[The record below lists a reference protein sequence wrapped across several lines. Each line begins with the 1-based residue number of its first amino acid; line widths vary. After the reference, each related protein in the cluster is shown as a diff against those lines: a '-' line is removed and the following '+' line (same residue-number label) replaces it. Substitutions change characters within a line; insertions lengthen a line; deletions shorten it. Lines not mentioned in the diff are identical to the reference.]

1 MPAKETPVEPSSIEN
16 IDTGLYNWVKD
27 LALSTTTNGGFKQV
41 PVLWLGTERAF
52 QIKNNKEIRDSAGKL
67 KLPLI
72 TVNRESIN
80 KDPQFKGSFQ
90 ANVYENPDFKGGA
103 ITIKRRIRQDKT
115 RNFAN
120 ADAAR
125 VQNGDENRRKSN
137 SKIVYE
143 ELTIPIPVYVTM
155 MYTVVLRTEYQQQ
168 MNDLV
173 SPFITKTGQINS
185 FVFYNNDWSYEAFI
199 EQDFAENKNVT
210 NLGEEE
216 RSFETKI
223 QIKVLGY
230 LIGEGINRVKPKYS
244 VRETRAQVR
253 LVRERV
259 IVGDKRPWLNN
270 DDFDFKEQVFES
282 KTYYLL

>member
-1 MPAKETPVEPSSIEN
+1 MPVNETSVEPSSIEN
-16 IDTGLYNWVKD
+16 IDTGLYEWVKD
-27 LALSTTTNGGFKQV
+27 LALSTTTNDGFKPV
-41 PVLWLGTERAF
+41 PVLWLGTERAY

-72 TVNRESIN
+72 TVNRDSMT
-80 KDPQFKGSFQ
+80 KDPRFKGTFQ
-90 ANVYENPDFKGGA
+90 ANMYENPDFKGGT
-103 ITIKRRIRQDKT
+103 ITIKRRIKQDKT

-125 VQNGDENRRKSN
+125 AQNGDETRRRDN
-137 SKIVYE
+137 SKVVYE
-143 ELTIPIPVYVTM
+143 HLTIPIPVYVTM
-155 MYTVVLRTEYQQQ
+155 MYSVVLRTEYQQQ

-173 SPFITKTGQINS
+173 TPFITKTGQINS
-185 FVFYNNDWSYEAFI
+185 FVFYSNGWSYEAFI
-199 EQDFAENKNVT
+199 EQSFTENKNVA

-223 QIKVLGY
+223 EIKVLGY
-230 LIGEGINRVKPKYS
+230 LIGEGINRVKPKFS

-270 DDFDFKEQVFES
+270 DDFDFKE
-282 KTYYLL
+282 

>member
-1 MPAKETPVEPSSIEN
+1 MPAKETSVEPSSIEN
-16 IDTGLYNWVKD
+16 IDTGLYSWVSD
-27 LALSTTTNGGFKQV
+27 LTLSTTTNDGFKPV

-72 TVNRESIN
+72 TVNRDSIA
-80 KDPQFKGSFQ
+80 KDPAFKGSFQ
-90 ANVYENPDFKGGA
+90 ANIVENSDFKGGT
-103 ITIKRRIRQDKT
+103 ITIKRRIKQDKT

-125 VQNGDENRRKSN
+125 VQNGDETRRKDN

-143 ELTIPIPVYVTM
+143 HLTIPIPVYVTM
-155 MYTVVLRTEYQQQ
+155 MYTIVLRTEYQQQ

-173 SPFITKTGQINS
+173 APFITRTGQING
-185 FVFYNNDWSYEAFI
+185 FVFSYNNWSYEAFI
-199 EQDFAENKNVT
+199 QQDFQENKNAT

-230 LIGEGINRVKPKYS
+230 LIGEGINRVTPEYS
-244 VRETRAQVR
+244 IRETRAQVR

-270 DDFDFKEQVFES
+270 DDFDFKE
-282 KTYYLL
+282 

>member
-1 MPAKETPVEPSSIEN
+1 MPVKETSVEPSSIEN
-16 IDTGLYNWVKD
+16 IDTGLYSWVNN
-27 LALSTTTNGGFKQV
+27 LTLSTTTNDGFKPV

-72 TVNRESIN
+72 TVNRDSIA
-80 KDPQFKGSFQ
+80 KDPAFKGSFQ
-90 ANVYENPDFKGGA
+90 ANIVENSDFKGGT
-103 ITIKRRIRQDKT
+103 ITIKRRIKQDKT

-125 VQNGDENRRKSN
+125 VQNGDETRRKDN

-143 ELTIPIPVYVTM
+143 HLTIPIPVYVTM
-155 MYTVVLRTEYQQQ
+155 MYTIVLRTEYQQQ

-173 SPFITKTGQINS
+173 APFITRTGQING
-185 FVFYNNDWSYEAFI
+185 FVFSYNNWSYEAFI
-199 EQDFAENKNVT
+199 QQDFQENKNAT

-230 LIGEGINRVKPKYS
+230 LIGEGINRVTPEYS
-244 VRETRAQVR
+244 IRETRAQVR

-270 DDFDFKEQVFES
+270 DDFDFKE
-282 KTYYLL
+282 

>member
-1 MPAKETPVEPSSIEN
+1 MPVKETSVEPSSIEN
-16 IDTGLYNWVKD
+16 IDTGLYSWVSD
-27 LALSTTTNGGFKQV
+27 LTLSTTTNDGFKPV

-72 TVNRESIN
+72 TVNRDSIA
-80 KDPQFKGSFQ
+80 KDPAFKGSFQ
-90 ANVYENPDFKGGA
+90 ANMIENSDFKGGT
-103 ITIKRRIRQDKT
+103 ITIKRRIKQDKT

-125 VQNGDENRRKSN
+125 VQNGDETRRRDN

-143 ELTIPIPVYVTM
+143 HLTIPIPVYVTM
-155 MYTVVLRTEYQQQ
+155 MYTIVLRTEYQQQ

-173 SPFITKTGQINS
+173 APFITRTGQING
-185 FVFYNNDWSYEAFI
+185 FVFSYNNWSYEAFI
-199 EQDFAENKNVT
+199 QQDFQENKNAT

-230 LIGEGINRVKPKYS
+230 LIGEGINRVTPEYS
-244 VRETRAQVR
+244 IRETRAQVR

-270 DDFDFKEQVFES
+270 DDFDFKE
-282 KTYYLL
+282 